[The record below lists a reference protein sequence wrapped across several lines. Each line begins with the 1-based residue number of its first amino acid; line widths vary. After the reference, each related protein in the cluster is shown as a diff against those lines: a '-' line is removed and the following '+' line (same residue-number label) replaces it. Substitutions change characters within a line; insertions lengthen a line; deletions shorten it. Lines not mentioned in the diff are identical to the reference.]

1 VSLFSPLWR
10 RRRSRDARSLES
22 LLTEGFVAIDLETT
36 GLDPRR
42 DAIIE
47 IAAVP
52 FVAGRSEPGY
62 VTHVNPG
69 RPIPPESSRIHGITE
84 SMVDRAPTIADALER
99 LDAVCGR
106 HVLVGHAIAFDLAVL
121 TRERRAHGYGP
132 VTNTALDTML
142 LAAALH
148 PEWGRF
154 DFEEIAS
161 RIGVGILGRHTA
173 EGDARAAGEVLIA
186 LLPEIRARGA
196 RGLDEIVWLQE
207 AVRRLG

>member
-52 FVAGRSEPGY
+52 FVGGRSEPGY

-69 RPIPPESSRIHGITE
+69 RPIPPESSRIHGITD
-84 SMVDRAPTIADALER
+84 SMVDRAPTIAD
-99 LDAVCGR
+99 
-106 HVLVGHAIAFDLAVL
+106 VLGHAISFDLAVL
-121 TRERRAHGYGP
+121 TRERRAHGFGP
-132 VTNTALDTML
+132 LTNTAIDTMR

-148 PEWGRF
+148 PEWERL

-161 RIGVGILGRHTA
+161 QVGVGILGRHTA

-207 AVRRLG
+207 SARRLG